1 MAPCDLQT
9 RGLVDDDIA
18 VEPAEMGSQLPRRKI
33 MTFAGVLTT
42 KRVALGCLCAGA
54 LAAAGCADGSGVV
67 TRPSAGV
74 SASAL
79 AASSPRTGDLYVT
92 KECSQFAGLAG
103 QFCTITSSNVAAI
116 DVGSRVIYLT
126 ARGPSG
132 LDSDVLLEPPGPGN
146 NRAFGHCTLI
156 APVRLCTF
164 SGGTGK
170 FTHFQATAVVSLPLG
185 GPGGPNFSWTGTYSF
200 SPQD

>member
-1 MAPCDLQT
+1 
-9 RGLVDDDIA
+9 
-18 VEPAEMGSQLPRRKI
+18 

-42 KRVALGCLCAGA
+42 KRLALGCLCAGA
-54 LAAAGCADGSGVV
+54 LAVGGCADGSGVP
-67 TRPSAGV
+67 TRPSAGG
-74 SASAL
+74 SASTL

-92 KECSQFAGLAG
+92 KECSQNAGLAG
-103 QFCTITSSNVAAI
+103 QFCTITSSNVDAI
-116 DVGSRVIYLT
+116 EVGSRVIYLT
-126 ARGPSG
+126 ARGSAG
-132 LDSDVLLEPPGPGN
+132 LDSDVILEPPGPGN

-170 FTHFQATAVVSLPLG
+170 FTHFQARAVVSLPLG

-200 SPQD
+200 SPHD